1 MNDID
6 NCSLGARKKKRFF
19 IPCLTLVFMLI
30 ARFLFLA
37 ICKRTQGF
45 IIIRVAVRK
54 RRVAC
59 SRPLKFDCG
68 CYCYHSTLYIYTVG

>member
-19 IPCLTLVFMLI
+19 IPCLLPVFMI
-30 ARFLFLA
+30 AARFLFLA
-37 ICKRTQGF
+37 LCKRTQGF
-45 IIIRVAVRK
+45 IILRGNAEKPLRT
-54 RRVAC
+54 RF
-59 SRPLKFDCG
+59 RPLKFDCG

>member
-1 MNDID
+1 MI
-6 NCSLGARKKKRFF
+6 
-19 IPCLTLVFMLI
+19 T

-37 ICKRTQGF
+37 LCKRTQGF
-45 IIIRVAVRK
+45 IIIRAAVRK

-59 SRPLKFDCG
+59 FRPLKFDCG